1 MEKIG
6 LALLVLI
13 AVVAFI
19 GLVNLDTST
28 GQVYYTSYQYKT
40 QIVTGNMVN
49 APPGGFILGVADGVV
64 VGRGELANG
73 QYQMT
78 VSGSWRD
85 HLGIDVF
92 VNGQAYCA
100 TIPVARLLD
109 PSQILYD
116 GRIALSIECV

>member
-6 LALLVLI
+6 VALLVLI

-40 QIVTGNMVN
+40 QIVTGNILN
-49 APPGGFILGVADGVV
+49 APAGEYVLGVADGVQ
-64 VGRGELANG
+64 VGIGEIANG

-78 VSGSWRD
+78 VSGSWRE
-85 HLGIDVF
+85 HLGIDVMI
-92 VNGQAYCA
+92 NGQTYCA

-109 PSQILYD
+109 PSQIMYD
-116 GRIALSIECV
+116 GRVALSIECV